1 MSARKARTEAAAAGA
16 APVDSEEKDVKIPVE
31 AADDTEA
38 NEAPAA
44 EAAENQV
51 EDSSKEA
58 TMTEDEMVEAAIRAG
73 EEAADN
79 DFKLKFEQAQKELA
93 DVRNELDAAA
103 EAQKAAEDKAKDATE
118 RTARLQADWENF
130 RRRTANERIAE
141 RERATEKL
149 VTALL
154 PVIDDIERAI
164 DHARSQEL
172 SDDFKQFVDG
182 VDAVHAK
189 LLDVFAHEG
198 VEPIDPKGEAFDPL
212 EHQAVGRVEDAS
224 QYDETVNDV
233 YQKGYRMAGHPAF
246 RDGDGDLRWREAPR
260 TGARSGARG
269 CCGRYGR
276 EHRGVIEKGPGAT
289 PGALSGLVPYESM
302 GRRPLG
308 GG

>member
-31 AADDTEA
+31 AVDDTEV
-38 NEAPAA
+38 NETEAA

-51 EDSSKEA
+51 EDSNKEA
-58 TMTEDEMVEAAIRAG
+58 TMTEDEMV
-73 EEAADN
+73 
-79 DFKLKFEQAQKELA
+79 
-93 DVRNELDAAA
+93 
-103 EAQKAAEDKAKDATE
+103 E

-154 PVIDDIERAI
+154 PVVDDIERAI

-233 YQKGYRMAGHPAF
+233 YQKGYRMADRILRSAMVTVTYGGEKRPAPEP
-246 RDGDGDLRWREAPR
+246 EAAPEDAAAD
-260 TGARSGARG
+260 TA
-269 CCGRYGR
+269 
-276 EHRGVIEKGPGAT
+276 
-289 PGALSGLVPYESM
+289 ESTEE
-302 GRRPLG
+302 
-308 GG
+308 

>member
-16 APVDSEEKDVKIPVE
+16 AAPADSEEKDVKIPVE

-38 NEAPAA
+38 EKTETA
-44 EAAENQV
+44 EAAENQAD
-51 EDSSKEA
+51 ENTEEA

-79 DFKLKFEQAQKELA
+79 DFKLKFEQASKELA
-93 DVRNELDAAA
+93 DVRAELDKAA
-103 EAQKAAEDKAKDATE
+103 EAQKAAEGKAKDATE

-130 RRRTANERIAE
+130 RRRTANERLAE

-154 PVIDDIERAI
+154 PVMDDIERAL

-172 SDDFKQFVDG
+172 TDDFKQFVDG

-189 LLDVFAHEG
+189 MLDVFAHEG
-198 VEPIDPKGEAFDPL
+198 VEAIDPKGEAFNPL
-212 EHQAVGRVEDAS
+212 EHQAVGRVEDPS

-233 YQKGYRMAGHPAF
+233 YQKGYRMADRILRSAMVTVTYGGEKRPAPEP
-246 RDGDGDLRWREAPR
+246 EA
-260 TGARSGARG
+260 TSEDASADKAEGT
-269 CCGRYGR
+269 
-276 EHRGVIEKGPGAT
+276 EE
-289 PGALSGLVPYESM
+289 
-302 GRRPLG
+302 
-308 GG
+308 

>member
-1 MSARKARTEAAAAGA
+1 
-16 APVDSEEKDVKIPVE
+16 
-31 AADDTEA
+31 
-38 NEAPAA
+38 
-44 EAAENQV
+44 
-51 EDSSKEA
+51 
-58 TMTEDEMVEAAIRAG
+58 MTEDEMVEAAIRAG

-154 PVIDDIERAI
+154 PVVDDIERAI
-164 DHARSQEL
+164 
-172 SDDFKQFVDG
+172 VDG

-233 YQKGYRMAGHPAF
+233 YQKGYRMADRILRSAMVTVTYGGEKRPAPEP
-246 RDGDGDLRWREAPR
+246 EAAPEDAAAD
-260 TGARSGARG
+260 TA
-269 CCGRYGR
+269 
-276 EHRGVIEKGPGAT
+276 
-289 PGALSGLVPYESM
+289 ESTEE
-302 GRRPLG
+302 
-308 GG
+308 